1 MTVIVMTEVQGQ
13 TQAGYDGMLSVLK
26 DLTSTAEGFILHS
39 AYEVDG
45 QWRVVEV
52 WRSKAEA
59 NQFFAKVVAPH
70 LPPGVR
76 PKRTMH
82 EAHSLITAKVV
93 R

>member
-1 MTVIVMTEVQGQ
+1 MTVIVIAEVQGQ
-13 TQAGYDGMLSVLK
+13 TRVGYDSMLSALK
-26 DLTSTAEGFILHS
+26 ELTSKAEGFILHS

-82 EAHSLITAKVV
+82 EAHSLITAELI